1 MPVEEE
7 THVLNKTEKRSRV
20 LLTVTEKVENLWLDE
35 ELSWNEETKVNHDE

>member
-7 THVLNKTEKRSRV
+7 THVLNKTEKSSRV